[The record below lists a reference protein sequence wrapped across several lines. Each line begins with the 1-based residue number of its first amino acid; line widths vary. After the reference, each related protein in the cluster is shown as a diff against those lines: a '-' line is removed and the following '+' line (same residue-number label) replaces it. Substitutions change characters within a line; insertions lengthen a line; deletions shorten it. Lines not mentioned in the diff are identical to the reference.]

1 MQSAMGIIRSF
12 RRFTR
17 HTLITF
23 EKMKKKE
30 KPKEDEERVRAGVRG
45 WMNFVIPEFASNIYA
60 TSATMGTISVAWQPL
75 CSQPV
80 LPLRAHSPPPSLPF
94 LSLPIV
100 TNSFSLL
107 SFSSPLAHSVWLSRL
122 VQSSIFAS
130 HWPRDEDEGR
140 GMINAVNFE

>member
-23 EKMKKKE
+23 GKIKKKE
-30 KPKEDEERVRAGVRG
+30 KPKEDEERVRGRARG
-45 WMNFVIPEFASNIYA
+45 WMNFVILEFASNIYA
-60 TSATMGTISVAWQPL
+60 TPATMGTISVAWQPL

-80 LPLRAHSPPPSLPF
+80 LPLRAHSPPF

-107 SFSSPLAHSVWLSRL
+107 SFSSLLAHSVWLSRL
-122 VQSSIFAS
+122 VQSSSFAS
-130 HWPRDEDEGR
+130 H
-140 GMINAVNFE
+140 